1 MNQLSFVDDK
11 LVLALMDKLEA
22 SVIDLKDVYFVL
34 VEPLKTAT
42 SHYHLKLVFQHKDKL
57 SNNIIKEKH
66 DGKFVQCIELHTMFD
81 KIDTTKI
88 NHPSFILIDK
98 GVAGNN
104 HFQLLNL
111 DCTDGFEI
119 RHAQKEH
126 HGIEETFYQVVY
138 YKRGYF
144 DVESEQTAEI
154 QVSIVFNYLYEYYI
168 EVNIPKLVN
177 YVKNKRENPNNIISF
192 NVNETIKFLKDK
204 KLDTGYMN
212 VKRTFE

>member
-22 SVIDLKDVYFVL
+22 SVIDLKDVYFVQI
-34 VEPLKTAT
+34 EPLKTAT
-42 SHYHLKLVFQHKDKL
+42 SHYHLKLVFQHKEKL
-57 SNNIIKEKH
+57 SKNIIKEKH
-66 DGKFVQCIELHTMFD
+66 DGKFVQCVELHTMFD

-98 GVAGNN
+98 SVAGNN

-144 DVESEQTAEI
+144 DGEGEQNAEI

-168 EVNIPKLVN
+168 EVDIVKMVN

-192 NVNETIKFLKDK
+192 NVNETIEFLKDK
-204 KLDTGYMN
+204 QLDTGFMN
-212 VKRTFE
+212 VKRTWE